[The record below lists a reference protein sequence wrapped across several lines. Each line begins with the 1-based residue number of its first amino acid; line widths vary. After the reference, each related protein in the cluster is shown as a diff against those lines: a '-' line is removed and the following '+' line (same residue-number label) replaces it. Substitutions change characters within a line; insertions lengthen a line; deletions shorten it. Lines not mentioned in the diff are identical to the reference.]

1 MEPNIFAFKLP
12 RNSIV
17 VEDTV
22 SVIVKPFIRH
32 KTKVERIAG
41 LLKGAK
47 FKSVDLQHK
56 AKDWW
61 VNVSD

>member
-1 MEPNIFAFKLP
+1 MEPNVFGFKLP

-17 VEDTV
+17 VENNV
-22 SVIVKPFIRH
+22 SVIVKPSVRH
-32 KTKVERIAG
+32 KAKVERIAG

>member
-1 MEPNIFAFKLP
+1 MEPNIFRFKLP

-17 VEDTV
+17 VEDNV
-22 SVIVKPFIRH
+22 NVIVKSSVKQKIE
-32 KTKVERIAG
+32 VDRIVG
-41 LLKGAK
+41 LLKGTK

-61 VNVSD
+61 INVSD